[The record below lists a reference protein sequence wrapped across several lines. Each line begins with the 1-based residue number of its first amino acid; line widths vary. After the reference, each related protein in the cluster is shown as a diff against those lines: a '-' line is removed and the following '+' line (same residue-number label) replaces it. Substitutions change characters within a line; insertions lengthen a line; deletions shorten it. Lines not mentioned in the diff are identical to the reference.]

1 MAEHSEERAG
11 QEPDHEAGQE
21 AEHPVDGRLRVYLRR
36 LVDAQGRMKAADA
49 LGVNYKTLARGL
61 DEAGPLTVWL
71 RAALLVKALED
82 GVTALA
88 GEGQASGE
96 AGAGEGQAS
105 GDAGAEVPP
114 GGIGELAGEVRGATE
129 VLRALTSAVEQLQ
142 GEHGERLAALEG
154 RLAALDERLAAVEAQ
169 PRPGE
174 TAEAAPVIGAPRIAI
189 GKPSVSAGG
198 RPAPATVV
206 TEEAGPGDEDAYG
219 AAWPLVEEWRAV
231 HERHPPEGAG
241 VAWLRDEERL
251 RGLEIALIADH
262 ELALPPERFRW
273 DAVTRRAQLHWRERT
288 LQRVRGERRRAQ
300 WLRRL
305 LTLGIRGA

>member
-1 MAEHSEERAG
+1 MAAHSEEQPRE
-11 QEPDHEAGQE
+11 EPDHEPGQE
-21 AEHPVDGRLRVYLRR
+21 AEHPVDGRLRVYLGR

-49 LGVNYKTLARGL
+49 LGINYKTLARGL
-61 DEAGPLTVWL
+61 DDQGPLTVWL

-88 GEGQASGE
+88 GEGQASADAGAEIPTGGSGE
-96 AGAGEGQAS
+96 LAGEGQAS
-105 GDAGAEVPP
+105 GEA
-114 GGIGELAGEVRGATE
+114 GELAGEVREATE
-129 VLRALTSAVEQLQ
+129 ALRALTNAVEPLR
-142 GEHGERLAALEG
+142 GEHGERLAALE
-154 RLAALDERLAAVEAQ
+154 ERLLAVEAQ
-169 PRPGE
+169 PRQGE
-174 TAEAAPVIGAPRIAI
+174 TAAAAPVIGAPRIAS
-189 GKPSVSAGG
+189 GKPSASAGG
-198 RPAPATVV
+198 QPAPPTVV

-231 HERHPPEGAG
+231 HARHPPEGRG

-251 RGLEIALIADH
+251 RELEITLIAEH
-262 ELALPPERFRW
+262 ALALPPERFRW

-288 LQRVRGERRRAQ
+288 LQRVRAERRRAQ